1 VTTFFF
7 SLRSGYARQDRKM
20 ASRVPISA
28 ADVARLLQAMGVDRV
43 VAVDLHCGQIQ
54 GFFGP
59 RTPCDNLEAHVVV
72 LPYFR
77 DMGLSAETTKVV
89 SPDAGGVYRAKRFRD
104 GLSSMGVDAGLAM
117 IVKQRTRPN
126 EIGRMDLVGD
136 VQGCDVIMVDDMI
149 DTAGTLCSAAH
160 ELKVMGAKRIFA
172 FATHGLFSGPAYER
186 IAASDLEK
194 VVVCNSVPL
203 QQADSVEQD
212 KIVQVSIAGLLAD
225 AIRRIHLKKS
235 VSALFDANKGVPI
248 VSGGAP
254 AAAKEADKKQ

>member
-1 VTTFFF
+1 
-7 SLRSGYARQDRKM
+7 M
-20 ASRVPISA
+20 
-28 ADVARLLQAMGVDRV
+28 
-43 VAVDLHCGQIQ
+43 
-54 GFFGP
+54 
-59 RTPCDNLEAHVVV
+59 V

-77 DMGLSAETTKVV
+77 DLGLKGETTKVV

-104 GLSSMGVDAGLAM
+104 GLSKLGVDAGLAM

-149 DTAGTLCSAAH
+149 DTAGTLTAAAH

-172 FATHGLFSGPAYER
+172 FSTHGLFSGPAYAR
-186 IAASDLEK
+186 IAHSDLEK
-194 VVVCNSVPL
+194 VVVCNSIPL
-203 QQADSVEQD
+203 QCGAEGSEAPAEEQD

-235 VSALFDANKGVPI
+235 VSALFEAAGNNQATI
-248 VSGGAP
+248 VGKTNATQ
-254 AAAKEADKKQ
+254 DKPQ